1 MVSRRASFKSFK
13 FETICASKL
22 GQSLSFEKG
31 SDAYHFDRV
40 HLVSLLFN
48 FTIDD
53 H

>member
-1 MVSRRASFKSFK
+1 MPPSYRSLRSFN

-31 SDAYHFDRV
+31 SDAYHFSTV

-48 FTIDD
+48 FTIGD